1 MGVPLLDLKRDWPE
15 IRGEVET
22 GWREVTES
30 MRLLNGKNIQAF
42 EEEVA
47 RFFGTRFAFGVGSGT
62 AALWLALIACKI
74 GPGDEVLIQANGF
87 VADVEAVVWA
97 GAKPVLVE
105 AEEEFFG
112 PDPEAVARAIGPRT
126 KALIVVHMYG
136 HPARIQELVEICKH
150 HGLVLIEDASH
161 AHGAEYAGKKIGTFG
176 KAGCFSCGPVK
187 NLNALGDAGFVL
199 TNDKEIAY
207 RLRYLRVHGQVR
219 KNEHAFYGFNS
230 RLDELQAVVL
240 RARLKRLSE
249 KNARRREIA
258 EIYRRELSDISD
270 LRLPPKD
277 GSDRLSIYHR
287 FVVFTPRRNELQ
299 NHLKEQGIGTGIYYP
314 VPLHLQPAW
323 QAAGF
328 SGLPEGT
335 FPVAERLCQ
344 EGLALPMFPEM
355 TETEIEEVITRVR
368 EFFA

>member
-1 MGVPLLDLKRDWPE
+1 MGVPLLDLRRDWPE
-15 IRGEVET
+15 IREEVEA
-22 GWREVTES
+22 GWRRVTES
-30 MRLLNGKNIQAF
+30 MRLLNGENLLAF
-42 EEEVA
+42 EEEAA
-47 RFFGTRFAFGVGSGT
+47 RFFGARFAFGVGSGT
-62 AALWLALIACKI
+62 AALWLALLACGI

-97 GAKPVLVE
+97 GARPVLVE

-136 HPARIQELVEICKH
+136 HPARIEDLLEIASR

-161 AHGAEYAGKKIGTFG
+161 AHGAEYKGKKIGTFG
-176 KAGCFSCGPVK
+176 KVGCFSCGPVK

-199 TNDKEIAY
+199 TDDGEVAH

-249 KNARRREIA
+249 KNARRRKIA
-258 EIYRRELSDISD
+258 EIYRRELSGIPD
-270 LRLPPKD
+270 LRLPPED
-277 GSDRLSIYHR
+277 GPERTSVYHR
-287 FVVFTPRRNELQ
+287 FVVFTSRRDELQ
-299 NHLKEQGIGTGIYYP
+299 SHLKERGIGTGIYYP
-314 VPLHLQPAW
+314 VPLHRQPAW
-323 QAAGF
+323 RAAGF
-328 SGLPEGT
+328 PELPEGT
-335 FPVAERLCQ
+335 FPVAERLCR

-355 TETEIEEVITRVR
+355 TEAEIEEVVSAVR